1 MNMKE
6 ESKYNKFRFVGKEH
20 ISLIEPWFDFD
31 RGKSWDEREVP
42 WPLENK
48 VRRQILI
55 TLAREG
61 PKTFKE
67 ILNYIRFAPNPI
79 IIKKDEY
86 VPAVRYQWSEEVV
99 ENHLLNLE
107 WYNLVEKAGEKYEV
121 TFPVLE
127 TEKISNLEKYVDLF
141 AENWTKIIKSTKDK
155 IQNEFSELNKDGK
168 SLYQILV
175 DKATEK
181 LYELLK
187 DEKLLPQE
195 PNIKTLYAEELRKKK
210 FEEWVLETF

>member
-1 MNMKE
+1 MKE
-6 ESKYNKFRFVGKEH
+6 ESKYNKFRFIGKEH

-31 RGKSWDEREVP
+31 RGKPWDEREVP

-61 PKTFKE
+61 PKTFDE
-67 ILNYIRFAPNPI
+67 ILNYIRFSPNPI
-79 IIKKDEY
+79 IITKEEY
-86 VPAVRYQWSEEVV
+86 TPEVQYHWSEEVI
-99 ENHLLNLE
+99 ENHILNLE
-107 WYNLVEKAGEKYEV
+107 WYDLVKKTGEKYEI

-127 TEKISNLEKYVDLF
+127 TEKINDLEKYVEIF
-141 AENWTKIIKSTKDK
+141 AKNWIKIIKETKQK
-155 IQNEFSELNKDGK
+155 VVEEFSELNKDGK
-168 SLYQILV
+168 SLYQILI
-175 DKATEK
+175 DKATEE

-187 DEKLLPQE
+187 AEGLLPQE
-195 PNIKTLYAEELRKKK
+195 PNIKALYAEELRKKK